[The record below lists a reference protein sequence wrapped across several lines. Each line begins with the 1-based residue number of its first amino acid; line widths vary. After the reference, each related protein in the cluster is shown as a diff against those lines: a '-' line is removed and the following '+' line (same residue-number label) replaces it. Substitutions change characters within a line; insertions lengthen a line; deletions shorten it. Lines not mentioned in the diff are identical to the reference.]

1 MNIIQRSSKSFYEGG
16 RIKVENTDN
25 AKLYDRWMEMW
36 NGNLDLANSIVD
48 KDCVVHQAG
57 SDGFRGPSGVVR
69 MVQMGRE
76 PFSSIHFALEVGP
89 IVDSDMLSARW
100 TSRGIY
106 RGGILG
112 TKAPAGTEVE
122 FGGIDIWRLK
132 SGKII
137 EYWVSSDGLHLM
149 AQLS

>member
-1 MNIIQRSSKSFYEGG
+1 M
-16 RIKVENTDN
+16 ENSDH
-25 AKLYDRWMEMW
+25 AKLYDRWMDMW
-36 NGNLDLANSIVD
+36 NGNVELAKSIVD
-48 KDCVVHQAG
+48 KECVVHQAG
-57 SDGFRGPSGVVR
+57 SDGFRGPEGVMR

-76 PFSSIHFALEVGP
+76 PFSNIHFTLEVGP
-89 IVDSDMLSARW
+89 FVDGDMLSARW
-100 TSRGIY
+100 TSRAVY
-106 RGGILG
+106 QGGIPG

-122 FGGIDIWRLK
+122 FGGIDIWRVK